1 MLNSLE
7 INNIALIDK
16 LSIEIEEGMTVLTG
30 ETGAGKSIIIDSVN
44 LILGAR
50 AAKGLIRYGEEKAR
64 VQALFN
70 VSDSVSEK
78 LSELGIDVD
87 DNEVVIVRDIT
98 SDSKSVCRI
107 NGMIVTL
114 ATLKDAAALLVN
126 IHGQQDNQ
134 SLLNPQYHL
143 SYLDSFAANDEIKEK
158 YQSCYDKYKELE
170 KKLEKLTGNE
180 KERLERVDL
189 LKYQTEEIIEAE
201 LFVGE
206 KEELISKIN
215 LAENAQ
221 MLSQGAGDACELLYD
236 GEEHNAYDLVSRA
249 IGAMS
254 KISDID
260 EVTKILEK
268 IYDLRYAIEDTV
280 EEVRALTDG
289 IDFSGKQLEDM
300 QDRLDVIKRLEKKYG
315 GSVEAVLEYL
325 DKASEELCELDAG
338 EERFEE
344 LKNELEDAEK
354 AREKAAKELTKSRL
368 KAAKE
373 LGFAIEE
380 SLKELDMP
388 KVKFDVSVADDK
400 FTRMGRDN
408 VEFLICPNVGEELK
422 PLAKFASGGELSR
435 VMLAMKS
442 ILADA
447 DDADTLIFDEIDTGV
462 SGSAAQKIA
471 KKLKKLSGN
480 KQVICVSHQ
489 PQLAVSASQHLLI
502 KKLQKGDRTAT
513 TLTKLD
519 REGRILEVARIT
531 DGENPGEAALNHAR
545 EMLENA

>member
-16 LSIEIEEGMTVLTG
+16 LSIEIEDGMTVLTG

-64 VQALFN
+64 VQALFC

-78 LSELGIDVD
+78 LSELGIEVE
-87 DNEVVIVRDIT
+87 DNEVAVVRDIT

-114 ATLKDAAALLVN
+114 STLKDAAALLVN

-134 SLLNPQYHL
+134 SLLNQSYHL

-158 YQSCYDKYKELE
+158 YQSCYDKHREIENKI
-170 KKLEKLTGNE
+170 EKLTGNE

-189 LKYQTEEIIEAE
+189 LKYQTDEIIEAA
-201 LFVGE
+201 LSVGE
-206 KEELISKIN
+206 KEELINKIN

-236 GEEHNAYDLVSRA
+236 GEEQNAYDLVSRT

-260 EVTKILEK
+260 EVSKILDK
-268 IYDLRYAIEDTV
+268 IYDLRYAIEDIV

-300 QDRLDVIKRLEKKYG
+300 QDRLDVIRKMEKKYG

-338 EERFEE
+338 EERFDG
-344 LKNELEDAEK
+344 LKNELDLAEK
-354 AREKAAKELTKSRL
+354 AREKAAKELTKSRE

-373 LGFAIEE
+373 LSIAIEE

-388 KVKFDVSVADDK
+388 KVRFNVAVTEDK
-400 FTRMGRDN
+400 FSRTGRDN

-471 KKLKKLSGN
+471 KKLKKLSCN

-489 PQLAVSASQHLLI
+489 PQLAVSANQHLLI
-502 KKLQKGDRTAT
+502 KKLQKGERTAT

-519 REGRILEVARIT
+519 TEGRILEVARIT
-531 DGENPGEAALNHAR
+531 DGENPGEAALNHAK